1 VSAKLTLIIIVIVL
15 VVIFAVWYLS
25 SMFIGQ
31 FQQNSGSQQG
41 VNNASDTTIK
51 ISNDLNQIPDDSSVN
66 GEMNTLNQDLQ
77 SF

>member
-1 VSAKLTLIIIVIVL
+1 MSAKLTLIIIVIVL